1 MDIKNLCSL
10 LFVFSLIACG
20 GGSDEG
26 SSEELDFF
34 DIHNGKF
41 FSGIPNVELTNNPD
55 PEAMYTRGIYISG
68 NRRDIGRFGRTVAT
82 DSEGRIIYDENDN
95 VTYECGGASW
105 FFGGLGYTFYTDE
118 NQLSYNTGETCTNC
132 TMIYSFTSAGNLI
145 IRNSNQTVVEAISN
159 GSVYQRLYA
168 GDFLNDCG
176 NLMVGE

>member
-1 MDIKNLCSL
+1 MKNLCSL

-26 SSEELDFF
+26 STDQLDFF

-41 FSGIPNVELTNNPD
+41 FSGIPNVDLANNPD

-68 NRRDIGRFGRTVAT
+68 LKRDIGRFARGQA
-82 DSEGRIIYDENDN
+82 YDEDGDL
-95 VTYECGGASW
+95 YYICQPASW
-105 FFGGLGYTFYTDE
+105 FFGNLGYTFFVDE
-118 NQLSYNTGETCTNC
+118 DQVSYNTGETCTNC
-132 TMIYSFTSAGNLI
+132 TVVYRLTSSGDLI
-145 IRNSNQTVVEAISN
+145 IRLPNQTDEEAISN